1 MTMTEVREIK
11 ERISLET
18 ANLKGKDLHNYYSLK
33 AKEMQDKINKP
44 RDPDSVVENTS
55 VTVSVH

>member
-18 ANLKGKDLHNYYSLK
+18 ANLKGKELHDYYSQK
-33 AKEMQDKINKP
+33 AKEMQDKINKS
-44 RDPDSVVENTS
+44 RDPNYVRRV
-55 VTVSVH
+55 

>member
-1 MTMTEVREIK
+1 MTMIEVREIK

-18 ANLKGKDLHNYYSLK
+18 ANLKGKELHDYYSQK

-44 RDPDSVVENTS
+44 RDPNYIRKSASVTTS
-55 VTVSVH
+55 VH